1 MNASNINPSAQL
13 LINLS
18 FLAAQPTGHSV
29 YAKNLFTA
37 LKLLDPILLTAQTFP
52 EFRCHVIP
60 ENMAPEYG
68 TKGHINRLNWTQFQL
83 PKLYDRLN
91 ASLLFSPIPEA
102 PIFTKTQHVVTLHD
116 LIPLRFFSRFSA
128 MRLYCRYYVPQVLNQ
143 AKHILCDS
151 EATAKDI
158 VDFYQISASKIT
170 VIPLAYDEKHFRFL
184 DLPTRNYFLYMGRHQ
199 PYKNLHRMIKA
210 FASIAKL
217 SDSEFWIAGSI
228 DKRYTADL
236 VAHIAHLNLTD
247 HVKFLSYV
255 SYAELPELIN
265 QAIALVFPTLWEG
278 FGLPVLEA
286 MACGTPVITS
296 NLSSLPEVAGDAALL
311 VDPYNE
317 TTIADAMSAIVT
329 DSQLRHQLRQ
339 KGLDRASQFSWNT
352 TASQTAEILKRY
364 L

>member
-1 MNASNINPSAQL
+1 MNASNVSSSSQL

-29 YAKNLFTA
+29 YAKNLFAA
-37 LKLLDPILLTAQTFP
+37 LKFLDPILFTAQSFP
-52 EFRCHVIP
+52 GFNCHSIP
-60 ENMAPEYG
+60 ENMAPEFG
-68 TKGHINRLNWTQFQL
+68 IKGHINRLNWTQFQL

-91 ASLLFSPIPEA
+91 GKLLFSPIPEA
-102 PIFTKTQHVVTLHD
+102 PLFTKTQHIVTLHD

-128 MRLYCRYYVPQVLNQ
+128 MRLYCRYYVPQVLKQ

-158 VDFYQISASKIT
+158 VDFYQISASKIA
-170 VIPLAYDEKHFRFL
+170 VIPLAYDETQFRFL
-184 DLPTRNYFLYMGRHQ
+184 DLPTQNYFLYLGRHQ
-199 PYKNLHRMIKA
+199 PYKNLPRMIAA
-210 FASIAKL
+210 FAAIANH

-228 DKRYTADL
+228 DNRYTADL
-236 VAHIAHLNLTD
+236 VAQIKHLNLID
-247 HVKFLSYV
+247 RVRFLSYV
-255 SYAELPELIN
+255 SDSELPRLIN

-317 TTIADAMSAIVT
+317 GAIVDAMNAILT
-329 DSQLRHQLRQ
+329 DSQLRQQLRQ
-339 KGLDRASQFSWNT
+339 QGLDRASQFRWHT